1 MTKQELDKLT
11 RHESTWEEFTAIER
25 IYMAREDMTK
35 EDAAKLW
42 KKCFFEVAAKREAK
56 KAELVQM
63 KLQHNISPLDNPLQI
78 REVRKTIA
86 RLATEIRQRE
96 LTNK

>member
-1 MTKQELDKLT
+1 MVVMKAKEVKELT
-11 RHESTWEEFTAIER
+11 TAELKER
-25 IYMAREDMTK
+25 L
-35 EDAAKLW
+35 DAQ
-42 KKCFFEVAAKREAK
+42 

-63 KLQHNISPLDNPLQI
+63 KLQHSISPLDNPLQI

>member
-1 MTKQELDKLT
+1 MEVMKAKEVKELT
-11 RHESTWEEFTAIER
+11 TAELKER
-25 IYMAREDMTK
+25 L
-35 EDAAKLW
+35 DAQ
-42 KKCFFEVAAKREAK
+42 
-56 KAELVQM
+56 KAELSQM
-63 KLQHNISPLDNPLQI
+63 KLQHSISPLDNPLQI

>member
-1 MTKQELDKLT
+1 MEVMKAKEVKELT
-11 RHESTWEEFTAIER
+11 TAELKER
-25 IYMAREDMTK
+25 L
-35 EDAAKLW
+35 DAQ
-42 KKCFFEVAAKREAK
+42 
-56 KAELVQM
+56 KAELAQM
-63 KLQHNISPLDNPLQI
+63 KLQHSISPLDNPLQI